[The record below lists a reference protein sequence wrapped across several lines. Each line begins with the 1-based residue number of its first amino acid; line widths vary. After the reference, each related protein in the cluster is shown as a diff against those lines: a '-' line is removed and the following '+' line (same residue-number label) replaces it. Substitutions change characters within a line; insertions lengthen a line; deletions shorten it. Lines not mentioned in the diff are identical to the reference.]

1 MACQIF
7 IVVHRYSLGSRCN
20 RLPINFATVAS
31 RGNDLHVVGTVYAQS
46 CRVTRICQFHQ
57 HVHSQSSVKVCG
69 RWIICSVSVLGRD
82 GNILLSIYSGIRCYS
97 DPGKFRRSCALSS
110 CACRKLIRFRSANA
124 YSCIYVS
131 LSVRGCEL
139 VCVSVAISEVCC
151 RSCASTKRKRY
162 II

>member
-1 MACQIF
+1 M
-7 IVVHRYSLGSRCN
+7 
-20 RLPINFATVAS
+20 PINFATVAS

-82 GNILLSIYSGIRCYS
+82 GNILLSILSGIRRYS
-97 DPGKFRRSCALSS
+97 DPGKFRRSCTCSS
-110 CACRKLIRFRSANA
+110 CACRKFVRFRSANA
-124 YSCIYVS
+124 YSCIYVC

-139 VCVSVAISEVCC
+139 VCVSVAISEVRC
-151 RSCASTKRKRY
+151 RTCASTKRKRC